1 MERTSR
7 QAWSDPAVRR
17 LVVTVAALLMAVGT
31 VTTFGGS
38 AQGDASLRAATP
50 QGPCQG
56 PDDRPETGRQGRVP
70 TEEYANQR
78 YARGY
83 QCNTVQVAHQGV
95 AGGFKVQ
102 RYTDAQGH
110 TCAFYDSTLLFPRDV
125 LFTAAEGRGVV
136 VLNMDDPTRP
146 RKTAELTTPAMLSPH
161 ESLLVNEERGLL
173 AAVLGNPNTNIG
185 IVDIYDIREDCR
197 HPELLSSEQNASYGH
212 ESGFSPDGR
221 TFWVAGAGGG
231 NLTAV
236 DLTDPANPQTIF
248 EQSGVSYH
256 GLRLSYDGRTMF
268 VANLGTD
275 TGGVNTVGL
284 RVLDVSEVQER
295 QPDPQVRI
303 VSDLTWPQVSIPQ
316 AAEPFT
322 RNGKKY
328 LLEVDEF
335 ENFDGSGAVGAARII
350 DRTDRRN
357 PTVIS
362 NMRLEVHQPKVH
374 NGEQR
379 TDPGA
384 SVPVQG
390 YAAHYCSVPYRENP
404 KIVACSMILSGL
416 RLFDISD
423 LKNPVEVG
431 YFNRPVLPGSRTLN
445 PTAGGAFAMSQPEWD
460 LRRKQV
466 WYSDGNSGFYVVGLR
481 GGIGQLIQ
489 RR

>member
-1 MERTSR
+1 MERTARSS
-7 QAWSDPAVRR
+7 WSDPAVRR
-17 LVVTVAALLMAVGT
+17 LAVTVVALLLAVTT
-31 VTTFGGS
+31 VTSFGGS
-38 AQGDASLRAATP
+38 ARGDASLRAATP
-50 QGPCQG
+50 QAPCTGPA
-56 PDDRPETGRQGRVP
+56 DRPETGRQGRVP
-70 TEEYANQR
+70 TEEYASGR
-78 YARGY
+78 TERGY
-83 QCNTVQVAHQGV
+83 QCNTVQIAHQGI

-125 LFTAAEGRGVV
+125 LFTAAEGRGVI
-136 VLNMDDPTRP
+136 VLNMDDPRRP
-146 RKTAELTTPAMLSPH
+146 RKTAELTSPAMLSPH

-173 AAVLGNPNTNIG
+173 AAVLGNPDTNIG
-185 IVDIYDIREDCR
+185 VVDVYDVREDCR
-197 HPELLSSEQNASYGH
+197 HPELLSSEENASYGH

-236 DLTDPANPQTIF
+236 DLTDPENPQTIF

-275 TGGVNTVGL
+275 TGGVDTVGL

-295 QPDPQVRI
+295 QADPEVRV

-350 DRTDRRN
+350 DRSDRRN
-357 PTVIS
+357 PTVVS

-379 TDPGA
+379 SDPGA

-416 RLFDISD
+416 RIFDISD

-431 YFNRPVLPGSRTLN
+431 YFNRPTMLGDNSLN
-445 PTAGGAFAMSQPEWD
+445 PTAEGAFAMSQPEWD

-481 GGIGQLIQ
+481 GGVGQLLE